1 MAKQELDRG
10 TIAGDGTGEVLYDAF
25 GKVINNFDE
34 LYLLAIS
41 SPLNNQAGSTYNI
54 LLSDAG
60 RMVTM
65 NHSSANSI
73 VLPANS
79 SVAFPVETE
88 IGFMQLGD
96 GSTSITIAGDLLR
109 VNAALT
115 PVLNGKYAVACAKKV
130 AATEWVLFGN
140 LVPA

>member
-1 MAKQELDRG
+1 MAKEEIDRG
-10 TIAGDGTGEVLYDAF
+10 TIAGDGTGEILYDAF

-41 SPLNNQAGSTYNI
+41 SPLNNQAGLTYGVV
-54 LLSDAG
+54 LSDAG
-60 RMVTM
+60 KMITM
-65 NHSSANSI
+65 NHSSANTITIPSN
-73 VLPANS
+73 A
-79 SVAFPVETE
+79 SVAFPVDTE

-96 GSTSITIAGDLLR
+96 GATTVAINTDTLE

-115 PVLNGKYAVACAKKV
+115 TVLNGKNAVACVKKV
-130 AATEWVLFGN
+130 TATKWVLFGN